1 MTDQRLTVLYLTGWC
16 RSGTTL
22 IGNIL
27 GELPGA
33 VHVGELRYLWLNGVA
48 GAGTNNRCGCGAVL
62 TECPLWSEVLTR
74 SDAERLAP
82 ELIARQRD
90 CLRTR
95 HTAARLAEATGRR
108 TTAQPAA
115 QALADLVRL
124 YRTIAEVSGSN
135 IIIDSGKFPAEA
147 AAICGSTELDARI
160 LHVVRDPRATAES
173 WRSAK
178 EYIPAM
184 GVARSTL
191 YWVGFNHASA
201 QIGAQFPDRCQ
212 RIGYEQF
219 VAAPRQVLGEVL
231 DRWQLAG
238 DPGVSADGRVTL
250 GVNHTVTGNPD
261 RLRRGE
267 VQIRPDDRWLHTQP
281 APARLAAS
289 ALAAPWLRRYGYH
302 WQPAGHRAP
311 ATQARS

>member
-1 MTDQRLTVLYLTGWC
+1 MTDQRLKVLYLTGWC

-74 SDAERLAP
+74 SDAERSAP
-82 ELIARQRD
+82 ALIARQHAS
-90 CLRTR
+90 LRTR
-95 HTAARLAEATGRR
+95 HTGARLAEATGRR
-108 TTAQPAA
+108 PAEGPAA
-115 QALADLVRL
+115 QALADQVRL
-124 YRTIAEVSGSN
+124 YRTIAEVGGSS

-147 AAICGSTELDARI
+147 AAICGSAELDARI

-201 QIGAQFPDRCQ
+201 QIGARFPDRYQ
-212 RIGYEQF
+212 QIGYEQF
-219 VAAPRQVLGEVL
+219 VASPRRVLGAVL
-231 DRWQLAG
+231 AGWQLAG
-238 DPGVSADGRVTL
+238 DPGVSADGRITL

-261 RLRRGE
+261 RLRHGE
-267 VQIRPDDRWLHTQP
+267 IRIRPDERWLHSQP

-289 ALAAPWLRRYGYH
+289 ALAAPWLRRYGYQ
-302 WQPAGHRAP
+302 WRPADRP
-311 ATQARS
+311 TPTTQTRS